1 MSHNL
6 GHSFSPICLIFSEP
20 SPNGE
25 HSVDYS
31 VCCIEIARCLAR
43 APFGLVLQEIDI
55 QSPMHAFDGPMLA
68 YDVAQPR
75 SVRRQARHIQMFL
88 YGALSC

>member
-1 MSHNL
+1 MVVRFYLFGNYVAHNL
-6 GHSFSPICLIFSEP
+6 GHSFSSICLIFSEP

-43 APFGLVLQEIDI
+43 APFGLVLQEIC
-55 QSPMHAFDGPMLA
+55 F
-68 YDVAQPR
+68 
-75 SVRRQARHIQMFL
+75 
-88 YGALSC
+88 YG